1 MTGTIIAALIAA
13 AATLAVCLI
22 NNAHQQKRLEAQLQ
36 LQREEAEAQRKL
48 QLQEAEKKHDE
59 TIRLIDYK
67 LEQLTK
73 KVDLHNNAV
82 ERLYKVEKQL
92 GIDEE
97 KIKSNKHRIEDLEQF
112 HKP

>member
-1 MTGTIIAALIAA
+1 MNEALIAA
-13 AATLAVCLI
+13 AATLLVCLI
-22 NNAHQQKRLEAQLQ
+22 NNHYQQKQSD
-36 LQREEAEAQRKL
+36 
-48 QLQEAEKKHDE
+48 KKHDE
-59 TIRLIDYK
+59 TISLIDYK

-97 KIKSNKHRIEDLEQF
+97 KIRVANHRIDDLEQV
-112 HKP
+112 HNKQ